1 MHSPIK
7 FIILIT
13 LLILTAWIYFNTVIT
28 RKWRNKAPE
37 EYNSWK
43 LGVFYYNPLDKRIFI
58 PKRTALGIDEP
69 VIAGRAV
76 WIRIRISTPS
86 YSHRFWTGL

>member
-1 MHSPIK
+1 VHSPIK

-58 PKRTALGIDEP
+58 PKRTGLGFTLNFAHPVSVIIALLLIL
-69 VIAGRAV
+69 I
-76 WIRIRISTPS
+76 IS
-86 YSHRFWTGL
+86 GALL